1 MWIQKGSTTK
11 LADKRWLVA
20 LQVNLRNPLHTEDA
34 AHMQGIDPGFEIQS
48 KRHQGSKTGVLL
60 AYEKDWCSRIFCFLK
75 SSGTQ
80 KKSYI

>member
-1 MWIQKGSTTK
+1 M
-11 LADKRWLVA
+11 
-20 LQVNLRNPLHTEDA
+20 HTEDA

-80 KKSYI
+80 KKVIFSVVKMRNHTETKREMRKKKYQ